1 LFSTIFNLLCRTRS
15 WYRVLD
21 FTVGLAAL
29 GVLVLGIVP
38 GLVLTVVQNAAQW
51 LIAGAG

>member
-1 LFSTIFNLLCRTRS
+1 VQPVS
-15 WYRVLD
+15 YRPLN
-21 FTVGLAAL
+21 FTVGLAAV

-38 GLVLTVVQNAAQW
+38 GLVIALVQNAAQW